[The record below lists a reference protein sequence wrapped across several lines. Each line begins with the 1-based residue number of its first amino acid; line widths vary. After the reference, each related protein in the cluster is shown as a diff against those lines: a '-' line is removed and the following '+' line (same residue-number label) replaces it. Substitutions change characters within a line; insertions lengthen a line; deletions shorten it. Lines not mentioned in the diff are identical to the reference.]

1 MIQVG
6 WPMRPLG
13 RCAKF
18 LSGGTP
24 DKTRLE
30 FWDGD
35 IPWVSSG
42 EMTERRIYD
51 TSLHI
56 NEDAATDG
64 SRLVPEGTVLA
75 VVRGMSLAN
84 EFRVSITKR
93 NVAFNQD
100 IKAFACTPDID
111 SEFLF
116 YALLARREY
125 IREMATEA
133 SHGTKR
139 LETDVLS
146 EFKILVPDRDTQH
159 RVASV
164 FSAYDELIDNN
175 RRRIAL
181 LEEVARALYREW
193 FVRLRFPGHEHTR
206 ITNGVPLGWKKTTA
220 FSAMEILSGGTPKT
234 TVPDYWDGELPF
246 YTPKDG
252 VEACYVLETE
262 RCITELGLKN
272 CNSRLYDRDTVFI
285 SARGTVG
292 KLNLASVPMAMSQ
305 SCYALV
311 GRGQISQLFL
321 FCALRETI
329 EHFKQHAVGAVFD
342 AIVVDTFKLIPFMV
356 PDAKKVRLFD
366 EMVAPTFRQVANL
379 LEQNRRL
386 NAARDLLLPR
396 VMNGEI
402 AV

>member
-56 NEDAATDG
+56 NEDAATEG

-125 IREMATEA
+125 IR
-133 SHGTKR
+133 
-139 LETDVLS
+139 
-146 EFKILVPDRDTQH
+146 
-159 RVASV
+159 
-164 FSAYDELIDNN
+164 
-175 RRRIAL
+175 
-181 LEEVARALYREW
+181 
-193 FVRLRFPGHEHTR
+193 
-206 ITNGVPLGWKKTTA
+206 
-220 FSAMEILSGGTPKT
+220 
-234 TVPDYWDGELPF
+234 
-246 YTPKDG
+246 
-252 VEACYVLETE
+252 
-262 RCITELGLKN
+262 
-272 CNSRLYDRDTVFI
+272 
-285 SARGTVG
+285 
-292 KLNLASVPMAMSQ
+292 
-305 SCYALV
+305 
-311 GRGQISQLFL
+311 
-321 FCALRETI
+321 
-329 EHFKQHAVGAVFD
+329 
-342 AIVVDTFKLIPFMV
+342 
-356 PDAKKVRLFD
+356 
-366 EMVAPTFRQVANL
+366 
-379 LEQNRRL
+379 
-386 NAARDLLLPR
+386 
-396 VMNGEI
+396 
-402 AV
+402 